1 VNSQQDL
8 AAGPHAADLSR
19 VANDRLLTIADIREI
34 FGLDRTAAYELTHRP
49 DFPGHVRVSRRCYRW
64 WATEVNAFAEALR
77 RERA

>member
-8 AAGPHAADLSR
+8 AAGPQPDGPSR

-49 DFPGHVRVSRRCYRW
+49 DFPGHVRVSRRCCRW
-64 WATEVNAFAEALR
+64 WASEVDAFAEALR